1 MFLGHYGVAFGAKR
15 AAPRV
20 GLGVLILAAQWADLL
35 WPILLLVGVERVAF
49 TPGITAMNPLDFVH
63 YPISHSLAALI
74 AWGAALGVVYG
85 AATKSRAAGWVVG
98 GVVVSHWLLDLFV
111 HRPDLPIFPG
121 GVRVGLGL
129 WNIPAATIALEA
141 ILLALGV
148 LLYARATAPRDRVG
162 NLALWTLVLFLL
174 IVYVASVV
182 GPPPPNTASLATVGL
197 AGWLFVPW
205 GYWIDRHR
213 RPA

>member
-1 MFLGHYGVAFGAKR
+1 M
-15 AAPRV
+15 
-20 GLGVLILAAQWADLL
+20 
-35 WPILLLVGVERVAF
+35 
-49 TPGITAMNPLDFVH
+49 
-63 YPISHSLAALI
+63 
-74 AWGAALGVVYG
+74 
-85 AATKSRAAGWVVG
+85 
-98 GVVVSHWLLDLFV
+98 SHWLLDLFA

-121 GVRVGLGL
+121 GPRVGLGL
-129 WNIPAATIALEA
+129 WNFPAAAIALEA
-141 ILLALGV
+141 ILLALW
-148 LLYARATAPRDRVG
+148 A
-162 NLALWTLVLFLL
+162 LVLFLL

>member
-35 WPILLLVGVERVAF
+35 WPILLLAGVERVTF
-49 TPGITAMNPLDFVH
+49 TPGITAMNPIDFVH

-141 ILLALGV
+141 ILLALW
-148 LLYARATAPRDRVG
+148 
-162 NLALWTLVLFLL
+162 ALILFLL

-182 GPPPPNTASLATVGL
+182 GPPPANTASLATVGL

>member
-20 GLGVLILAAQWADLL
+20 GLGVL
-35 WPILLLVGVERVAF
+35 V
-49 TPGITAMNPLDFVH
+49 T
-63 YPISHSLAALI
+63 
-74 AWGAALGVVYG
+74 
-85 AATKSRAAGWVVG
+85 
-98 GVVVSHWLLDLFV
+98 
-111 HRPDLPIFPG
+111 
-121 GVRVGLGL
+121 
-129 WNIPAATIALEA
+129 
-141 ILLALGV
+141 
-148 LLYARATAPRDRVG
+148 
-162 NLALWTLVLFLL
+162 
-174 IVYVASVV
+174 SVV